1 MNANKT
7 SESSTTPDSDLVR
20 ASRDGDQFHYHWA
33 ARHCLSLL
41 SSGSDLV
48 AISIEGASV
57 AEGPDSANEGDELID
72 VGFYFGSESLKD
84 ASLIRYVQLK
94 HSTKH
99 AQKPW
104 TASGLKNT
112 LEGFSEKFKKLR
124 EKFTWEELR
133 DKLRFTFTTN
143 RPINEKVT
151 KSLKKLAAGNIAR
164 PSSVANTLLSYVKGL
179 DSETANFFKLF
190 SVEAGE
196 PDLWNQRNLLF
207 KDVGKYLAEADSDAP
222 LQLKELVTR
231 KATSEQASNPSI
243 RRVDVLRALG
253 ADEAD
258 LWPAKCLIT
267 EPTDGAFPREQEREI
282 RTILESATQ
291 PVILHAEG
299 GVGKSILA
307 WQLSRSFPEGSVAV
321 LYDCFGDGLY
331 RSTQHFRH
339 RHKDALPQIANEL
352 AAQGLCNPLIPS
364 RGTDSK
370 QYMRAF
376 LARLT
381 QAVGLLRAKT
391 PFANL
396 YLIVD
401 AADNAV
407 MAANEFNDA
416 AFVPDLI
423 RTEMPDGV
431 KLVFTCR
438 THRRDHLRA
447 PPDAAHLELRPFSR
461 LETAK
466 HLKKYYPDAT
476 DKDVTDFDFLSSS
489 NPRVQALALSRKLPL
504 EEMLKALGPSP
515 STVERAIAELLERA
529 VENLKFR
536 EGSIEAEQINQV
548 CQGLAVLRPLIPI
561 AVLAEISGTTES
573 AVRSFAYDLGRPL
586 LVKGGSLHFLDEP
599 SETWFSEHFWPN
611 QAKLATFLDR
621 LKPLAATSSYVA
633 STIPQ
638 LLLAAGRMDELVDLA
653 LSADGLP
660 SSNPLERRD
669 VEVQRLTFALKACLQ
684 EKRYAPAAKLTLK
697 VAGELAGVERQND
710 LIQGNTDIASALLS
724 PDRIDE
730 LVSRRTF
737 GGGWIGAHHAYEA
750 GLLAGRPE
758 FIAEARSRLR
768 MATDWLYSWAR
779 MTHEEREKK
788 NERVEIS
795 DMAELGMAKLL
806 AEGPEHAVRFLR
818 GWRPRSLSMAAGG
831 ILARR
836 LVDLG
841 RYDLLDQLAEHGAQD
856 IWLIL
861 GLAAEACDGGHSLPA
876 KPLEKLMRAL
886 SSRRIQLKESGGYSA
901 KWSVLNGVTSAV
913 LQALR
918 VLPRDDIT
926 WANVI
931 RRYLPEHPPQE
942 LAERYAPD
950 RSTPLRA
957 YTLEAA
963 LLGKQLA
970 LIDLAPKGIREEL
983 EKKQSDY
990 SGSPEAE
997 TFKKATGGV
1006 LDWFRLSA
1014 EISCG
1019 RTPANFSNAA
1029 QEALRATNLARH
1041 SDYSNVFNLDQV
1053 AALEWI
1059 RALRDASISD
1069 ATSLAAYRAWF
1080 EEKAKGF
1087 WPTTMAGVCRLA
1099 ARTKVL
1105 ESFALEVSVKAY
1117 EALEQN
1123 REHAESR
1130 VESYQ
1135 ILARAV
1141 FPASI
1146 TEAQSYFDRA
1156 VEISNRIGQENL
1168 ARWNALL
1175 CLAQASGKDHHSRP
1189 ESAYRLA
1196 RGAELTYA
1204 YVDRDKHFDW
1214 ERTIDGLLSLCPAST
1229 IATLSRWR
1237 DRDFGYADKL
1247 LKIATTHL
1255 LKRGLLP
1262 SIAPIA
1268 LCPIGKEWARADD
1281 LVKAVKN
1288 ESNKDI
1294 QRKTLSVGYRYLR
1307 VSSPSLEELER
1318 VSELARS
1325 CNFVA
1330 PDIDRL
1336 LAQARGSKRDGG
1348 NAAGQY
1354 APEMQKKRSDPDWD
1368 VLFKGVNLTN
1378 SAELRVA
1385 YLHLRTFDPPYRT
1398 DEFYQEALQ
1407 RCGLGRAT
1415 EFCLA
1420 ISQWPNFGS
1429 YELRQLFGALG
1440 KQSTKPLSLRKAMA
1454 QVVLSVCRKNP
1465 ESARRKGWWSSFPY
1479 REIIDEGIVSDG
1491 EIVDAVLEG
1500 FLAKVTVLTA
1510 GELFQ
1515 MLESLAS
1522 HLTNDEADDALHFG
1536 LSLLENDLHPDD
1548 GDGVWNEDM
1557 KPLDSCE
1564 AALAGYLWAALGSP
1578 TTSVRWEAAHAVRA
1592 TIELGWTPV
1601 VNALA
1606 KFAVVGSPGAFVD
1619 KRFVFYEWHSRLWL
1633 TLALARCAAEHRN
1646 MVSTFGEFLLM
1657 SAKEE
1662 HVLLRHFA
1670 ACALHEL
1677 PELLGEMT
1685 ALGSPEKIN
1694 ASELPLV
1701 EYDAYRRPEVE
1712 TQPSYGSSGEVV
1724 DKYSFGIDIGPYWL
1738 EPLGRVF
1745 GISPSGITRRAI
1757 EAISE
1762 RIGSITTKHYDDIRY
1777 KRGVFQHEQTRH
1789 SHGSMP
1795 RVEDLQVYSAHHAM
1809 MIVAAKLLKT
1819 HPVGK
1824 ANYSLEDEFS
1834 EWLKRHLLT
1843 CKDGKWAADRRDP
1856 QLSKSPPVPEQY
1868 GDKEWRWQVT
1878 AEHLDSLLETD
1889 EGLLV
1894 VAGNWTSGPQESY
1907 ESISVTSALVPKTT
1921 ATAFLAA
1928 AQTSTNP
1935 HHYFFRYDEEKV
1947 TPNEDEDTAS
1957 IKGSAKLTSKVNSRD
1972 QFKLRPWISDQGE
1985 SCGIDEYDP
1994 WGERVCVP
2002 GYEPNATTISL
2013 MGLCSAD
2020 DERKWVT
2027 KSGALLRS
2035 ETWTHTHGY
2044 GHKVEIIPG
2053 TRLSTDKA
2061 FLVELLAA
2069 NPGHWL
2075 AVGLT
2080 LQRRSSRF
2088 NSYDEES
2095 NSYVPPYVRYY
2106 LIKEDGIART
2116 LKRSY

>member
-7 SESSTTPDSDLVR
+7 SESSTNPDSDLVR

-41 SSGSDLV
+41 PGVSDLV
-48 AISIEGASV
+48 AISIEGASA
-57 AEGPDSANEGDELID
+57 AEGLGSTNEGDELID

-84 ASLIRYVQLK
+84 ARLIRYVQLK

-99 AQKPW
+99 THKPW
-104 TASGLKNT
+104 TASGLNKT
-112 LEGFSEKFKKLR
+112 LKGFSAKFKKVR
-124 EKFTWEELR
+124 EEFSKAEVQ
-133 DKLRFTFTTN
+133 DKLRFIFTTN
-143 RPINEKVT
+143 RPIDKKVT
-151 KSLKKLAAGNIAR
+151 DSLQDLAEGSTVR
-164 PSSVANTLLSYVKGL
+164 YSQVAKTLSGYVKGL
-179 DSETANFFKLF
+179 GSEKASFFKLF

-207 KDVGKYLAEADSDAP
+207 KDAGKYLAEADSEIP

-231 KATSEQASNPSI
+231 KATSEHASTPSI
-243 RRVDVLRALG
+243 RRLDVLRALG

-258 LWPAKCLIT
+258 LWPAKCLIA
-267 EPTDGAFPREQEREI
+267 EPTGGAFPREQEQEI

-291 PVILHAEG
+291 PVVLHAEG

-307 WQLSRSFPEGSVAV
+307 WQLARSFPEGSVAV

-331 RSTQHFRH
+331 RSAQHFRH
-339 RHKDALPQIANEL
+339 RQKDALPQIANEL
-352 AAQGLCNPLIPS
+352 AAQGLCNPLIPI

-376 LARLT
+376 VARLT

-391 PFANL
+391 PFAHL

-423 RTEMPDGV
+423 RTAMPEGV
-431 KLVFTCR
+431 TLVFTCR

-447 PPDAAHLELRPFSR
+447 PPDATHVELRPFSSS
-461 LETAK
+461 ETAK
-466 HLKKYYPDAT
+466 HLKKSYPDAT
-476 DKDVTDFDFLSSS
+476 ETDVTDFDFLSSS

-504 EEMLKALGPSP
+504 KDMLKALGPSP
-515 STVERAIAELLERA
+515 STVERAISELLAHA
-529 VENLKFR
+529 VEKLRFR
-536 EGSIEAEQINQV
+536 EGHIEAEQIDQI

-586 LVKGGSLHFLDEP
+586 LVKGSSLHFLDEP
-599 SETWFSEHFWPN
+599 SETWFRENFWPGKE
-611 QAKLATFLDR
+611 KLTTFLDR
-621 LKPLAATSSYVA
+621 LKPLTATSSYVA

-638 LLLAAGRMDELVDLA
+638 LLLAAGRVDELVDLA

-660 SSNPLERRD
+660 TLNPLERRD
-669 VEVQRLTFALKACLQ
+669 VEVQRMTFALKACLQ
-684 EKRYAPAAKLTLK
+684 EKRYAPAAKLALK

-724 PDRIDE
+724 ADRIDE

-737 GGGWIGAHHAYEA
+737 GGNWTGAHHAYEA

-758 FIAEARSRLR
+758 FLAEARSRLR
-768 MATDWLYSWAR
+768 MATDWLYSWAS
-779 MTHEEREKK
+779 MPHEEREEK
-788 NERVEIS
+788 NERVETS
-795 DMAELGMAKLL
+795 DMAELAMAKLL
-806 AEGPEHAVRFLR
+806 AEGPKDAVRFLR
-818 GWRPRSLSMAAGG
+818 RWTPRSLSMAAGS

-841 RYDLLDQLAEHGAQD
+841 RYDLLDQLAEHGARD
-856 IWLIL
+856 VWLML

-876 KPLEKLMRAL
+876 KPVESLMRAL
-886 SSRRIQLKESGGYSA
+886 AARRIQLHDSDGQSG
-901 KWSVLNGVTSAV
+901 KWSVLSGVTSAV

-918 VLPRDDIT
+918 VLPRDDAT

-931 RRYLPEHPPQE
+931 RRYLPEHPPRE
-942 LAERYAPD
+942 LAERYASD

-957 YTLEAA
+957 YSLEAA
-963 LLGKQLA
+963 LLGKQLE
-970 LIDLAPKGIREEL
+970 LIDLAPKEIREEL
-983 EKKQSDY
+983 KKKQSHY
-990 SGSPEAE
+990 SGSSEVEA
-997 TFKKATGGV
+997 FNRATGGV
-1006 LDWFRLSA
+1006 FAWFRLSA
-1014 EISCG
+1014 EIACG
-1019 RTPANFSNAA
+1019 RTPAEFNEAA
-1029 QEALRATNLARH
+1029 QEALKATNAAR
-1041 SDYSNVFNLDQV
+1041 SRDYSNVFNLDQV

-1069 ATSLAAYRAWF
+1069 VTSLAVYRAWF
-1080 EEKAKGF
+1080 EETAKGF
-1087 WPTTMAGVCRLA
+1087 WPATMAGVCRLA

-1105 ESFALEVSVKAY
+1105 ENFALEVSVKAY
-1117 EALEQN
+1117 EAIEQN

-1135 ILARAV
+1135 ILARAI

-1146 TEAQSYFDRA
+1146 AEARNYFERA
-1156 VEISNRIGQENL
+1156 VEMSNRIGQENL
-1168 ARWNALL
+1168 ARWGALI
-1175 CLAQASGKDHHSRP
+1175 CLAEASGRDSHPRP

-1196 RGAELTYA
+1196 RGTELA
-1204 YVDRDKHFDW
+1204 YEYVERDKHFDW
-1214 ERTIDGLLSLCPAST
+1214 VRTIDGLLSLCPAST
-1229 IATLSRWR
+1229 IAALSRWR
-1237 DRDFGYADKL
+1237 DRKFGYANKL
-1247 LKIATTHL
+1247 LKIATDHL
-1255 LKRGLLP
+1255 VKRGLLP

-1268 LCPIGKEWARADD
+1268 LCPIGEDWARAED
-1281 LVKAVKN
+1281 LVTAVKH
-1288 ESNKDI
+1288 ESNKEV

-1307 VSSPSLEELER
+1307 VSSPSLKELEQ
-1318 VSELARS
+1318 VSELART
-1325 CNFVA
+1325 CDFVA
-1330 PDIDRL
+1330 PDINRL
-1336 LAQARGSKRDGG
+1336 LAQERGPKREGR
-1348 NAAGQY
+1348 NSAQQY
-1354 APEMQKKRSDPDWD
+1354 VPETRERRSEPDWD
-1368 VLFKGVNLTN
+1368 VLFKGVDLTN

-1385 YLHLRTFDPPYRT
+1385 YLRLRTFDPPYKT

-1407 RCGLGRAT
+1407 RCGLGRAA

-1420 ISQWPNFGS
+1420 ISQWPEFGS
-1429 YELRQLFGALG
+1429 YELRQLFEVLG
-1440 KQSTKPLSLRKAMA
+1440 KQNTKPISLRKAMA
-1454 QVVLSVCRKNP
+1454 EVVLSVCRTNP
-1465 ESARRKGWWSSFPY
+1465 ESARRKRWWSSFPY
-1479 REIIDEGIVSDG
+1479 SEIIDEGIVSDG
-1491 EIVDAVLEG
+1491 EIVGAVLEG

-1515 MLESLAS
+1515 MLEPLAS
-1522 HLTNDEADDALHFG
+1522 RLTSDEADDALHFG
-1536 LSLLENDLHPDD
+1536 LALLESDLHPED
-1548 GDGVWNEDM
+1548 GDGPWNDGM

-1606 KFAVVGSPGAFVD
+1606 KLAVVGSPGAFVD
-1619 KRFVFYEWHSRLWL
+1619 KQFVFYEWHSRLWL
-1633 TLALARCAAEHRN
+1633 TLALARCAAEHRD
-1646 MVSTFGEFLLM
+1646 MVSMFGEFLLM

-1694 ASELPLV
+1694 TSELPVV
-1701 EYDAYRRPEVE
+1701 EHDAYRRPEVE
-1712 TQPSYGSSGEVV
+1712 TQPSNGSSGEVV
-1724 DKYSFGIDIGPYWL
+1724 DKYYFGIDIGPYWL

-1762 RIGSITTKHYDDIRY
+1762 RIGAITTKHYDDIRY
-1777 KRGVFQHEQTRH
+1777 KSGVFQHEQTRH
-1789 SHGSMP
+1789 SHGSIP
-1795 RVEDLQVYSAHHAM
+1795 RVEDLQVYNAYHAM
-1809 MIVAAKLLKT
+1809 MIVAARLLKT
-1819 HPVGK
+1819 HSVGK
-1824 ANYSLEDEFS
+1824 ASYSLEDEFS
-1834 EWLKRHLLT
+1834 EWLARHLLT

-1868 GDKEWRWQVT
+1868 GHKEWRWQVT

-1894 VAGNWTSGPQESY
+1894 IAGDWTSGPQESY

-1928 AQTSTNP
+1928 AQTSTDP

-1957 IKGSAKLTSKVNSRD
+1957 IKGSPKLTSKVNSRD

-1994 WGERVCVP
+1994 WGERVRVP
-2002 GYEPNATTISL
+2002 GYEPNSTTISL
-2013 MGLCSAD
+2013 MGLCSVD

>member
-1 MNANKT
+1 MNSKT
-7 SESSTTPDSDLVR
+7 TTSGTTTNDSDLVR

-41 SSGSDLV
+41 PGVSDLV
-48 AISIEGASV
+48 AISIEGASA
-57 AEGPDSANEGDELID
+57 AEGPGSTNEGDELID
-72 VGFYFGSESLKD
+72 VGLYFGSEALKD
-84 ASLIRYVQLK
+84 AHLVRYVQLK
-94 HSTKH
+94 HST
-99 AQKPW
+99 QRMQEPW
-104 TASGLKNT
+104 TASGLKKT
-112 LEGFSEKFKKLR
+112 LEGFSEKFANLR
-124 EKFTWEELR
+124 KTFTWDDLK

-143 RPINEKVT
+143 RPIDEKVT
-151 KSLKKLAAGNIAR
+151 DSLKDIAEGSTAR
-164 PSSVANTLLSYVKGL
+164 HSTVAKTLLRYVKGL
-179 DSETANFFKLF
+179 DGEATNFFKLF

-207 KDVGKYLAEADSDAP
+207 KDVRNYLAEADSDAL

-231 KATSEQASNPSI
+231 KATSEHASNPSI
-243 RRVDVLRALG
+243 RRLDVLRALG

-258 LWPAKCLIT
+258 LWPAKCLIA
-267 EPTDGAFPREQEREI
+267 EPTDGAFHREQEQEI
-282 RTILESATQ
+282 RTILESAIH
-291 PVILHAEG
+291 PVVLHAEG

-307 WQLSRSFPEGSVAV
+307 WQLSMSFPDGSVAV

-331 RSTQHFRH
+331 RSSQHFRH
-339 RHKDALPQIANEL
+339 RQEDALPQIANEL
-352 AAQGLCNPLIPS
+352 AALGLCHPLIPI

-376 LARLT
+376 VARLT
-381 QAVGLLRAKT
+381 QAIRLLRAQT
-391 PFANL
+391 PAANL

-407 MAANEFNDA
+407 MAATEFNDV

-423 RTEMPDGV
+423 RTAMPDGV

-447 PPDAAHLELRPFSR
+447 PPDATHIELRPFSR
-461 LETAK
+461 LETEK
-466 HLKKYYPDAT
+466 HLKKYFPNAT
-476 DKDVTDFDFLSSS
+476 DTDVADFDFLSSA

-504 EEMLKALGPSP
+504 QDMLKALGPSP
-515 STVERAIAELLERA
+515 STVERAIDELLARA
-529 VENLKFR
+529 VEKLKYR
-536 EGSIEAEQINQV
+536 EGSIEAEQIDQI
-548 CQGLAVLRPLIPI
+548 CQGLAVLRPLVPI
-561 AVLAEISGTTES
+561 GVLAEISGTTES
-573 AVRSFAYDLGRPL
+573 AVRSFAFDLGRPL

-599 SETWFSEHFWPN
+599 SETWFRERFWPDK
-611 QAKLATFLDR
+611 AKLATFLDR

-660 SSNPLERRD
+660 TSNPLERRD
-669 VEVQRLTFALKACLQ
+669 VEVQRMTFALKACLQ
-684 EKRYAPAAKLTLK
+684 EKRYAPAAKLALK

-737 GGGWIGAHHAYEA
+737 GGNWTGAHHAYEA
-750 GLLAGRPE
+750 GLLAGRQE

-768 MATDWLYSWAR
+768 MATDWLYSWAG
-779 MTHEEREKK
+779 MTHEEREEK
-788 NERVEIS
+788 NERVETS
-795 DMAELGMAKLL
+795 DMAELAMAKLL

-818 GWRPRSLSMAAGG
+818 GWTPRSLSMDAGG

-841 RYDLLDQLAEHGAQD
+841 RYDLLDQLAEHGARD
-856 IWLIL
+856 VWLML

-876 KPLEKLMRAL
+876 KPVEKLIRAL
-886 SSRRIQLKESGGYSA
+886 SSRRIQLQESGGHSA

-918 VLPRDDIT
+918 VLPRDDVT

-931 RRYLPEHPPQE
+931 RRYLPEHPPHE
-942 LAERYAPD
+942 MAERYAAD

-970 LIDLAPKGIREEL
+970 LIDLAPKRVREEL

-990 SGSPEAE
+990 SGSSEAE
-997 TFKKATGGV
+997 AFNRATGGV
-1006 LDWFRLSA
+1006 FAWFLLSA

-1019 RTPANFSNAA
+1019 RTPADFSKAA
-1029 QEALRATNLARH
+1029 QEALKATNAAR
-1041 SDYSNVFNLDQV
+1041 SKDYSNVFNLDQV

-1069 ATSLAAYRAWF
+1069 ITLLAAYRTWF
-1080 EEKAKGF
+1080 EDKVKGF
-1087 WPTTMAGVCRLA
+1087 WPATMTSVCRLA

-1117 EALEQN
+1117 EAIEQN

-1135 ILARAV
+1135 ILARAI

-1146 TEAQSYFDRA
+1146 AEARNYFERA
-1156 VEISNRIGQENL
+1156 VEMSNRIGQENL
-1168 ARWNALL
+1168 ARWGALI
-1175 CLAQASGKDHHSRP
+1175 CLAEASGKDSPPRP
-1189 ESAYRLA
+1189 KSAYRLA
-1196 RGAELTYA
+1196 RGTELA
-1204 YVDRDKHFDW
+1204 YEYVERDKHFDW
-1214 ERTIDGLLSLCPAST
+1214 GRTIDGLLSLCPAST
-1229 IATLSRWR
+1229 IAALSRWR
-1237 DRDFGYADKL
+1237 DRKFGYADKL
-1247 LKIATTHL
+1247 LEIAVHRL
-1255 LKRGLLP
+1255 VKRGLLP
-1262 SIAPIA
+1262 PIAPIA
-1268 LCPIGKEWARADD
+1268 LCPIGEEWARAED
-1281 LVKAVKN
+1281 LVKAV
-1288 ESNKDI
+1288 EHEANKEV

-1307 VSSPSLEELER
+1307 VSSPSMEELER
-1318 VSELARS
+1318 VSELAS
-1325 CNFVA
+1325 TCDFVA
-1330 PDIDRL
+1330 LDIDRL
-1336 LAQARGSKRDGG
+1336 LVQAREPKREDR
-1348 NAAGQY
+1348 NSALQY
-1354 APEMQKKRSDPDWD
+1354 VPKTREKRSDPDWD
-1368 VLFKGVNLTN
+1368 VLFKGVDLTN
-1378 SAELRVA
+1378 SAELRAA
-1385 YLHLRTFDPPYRT
+1385 YLHLRTFDPPYKT

-1407 RCGLGRAT
+1407 RCGLGRAA

-1420 ISQWPNFGS
+1420 ISQWPEFGS
-1429 YELRQLFGALG
+1429 YELRQIFGVLG
-1440 KQSTKPLSLRKAMA
+1440 KQNTKPVSLRKAMA
-1454 QVVLSVCRKNP
+1454 EVVLSVCRTNP
-1465 ESARRKGWWSSFPY
+1465 ESVRRKGWWSSFPY
-1479 REIIDEGIVSDG
+1479 SEIIDEGIVSDG

-1515 MLESLAS
+1515 MLEPLAS
-1522 HLTNDEADDALHFG
+1522 RLTNDEADDALHFG
-1536 LSLLENDLHPDD
+1536 LSLLESDLHPDD
-1548 GDGVWNEDM
+1548 GDGPWNEGM

-1592 TIELGWTPV
+1592 TIELGWNPV

-1606 KFAVVGSPGAFVD
+1606 KFAVIGSPGAFVD

-1646 MVSTFGEFLLM
+1646 MVSMFGEFLLM

-1662 HVLLRHFA
+1662 HLLLRHFA

-1685 ALGSPEKIN
+1685 ALGAPEKIN
-1694 ASELPLV
+1694 ESALPLA
-1701 EYDAYRRPEVE
+1701 EHDSYRRPEIDTEPSNDPSGSVE
-1712 TQPSYGSSGEVV
+1712 E
-1724 DKYSFGIDIGPYWL
+1724 KYSFGIDIGPYWFA
-1738 EPLGRVF
+1738 PLGRVF
-1745 GISPSGITRRAI
+1745 GISESGITRRAI
-1757 EAISE
+1757 QAIKE
-1762 RIGSITTKHYDDIRY
+1762 RLGGFTSKHNDDARY
-1777 KRGVFQHEQTRH
+1777 ASGVFQDRETWH

-1795 RVEDLQVYSAHHAM
+1795 RTEDLRAYRAYHAM
-1809 MIVAAKLLKT
+1809 MIVAGRLLKT
-1819 HPVGK
+1819 HSVSK
-1824 ANYSLEDEFS
+1824 SSYSTENEFD
-1834 EWLKRHLLT
+1834 EWLKHQLLT
-1843 CKDGKWAADRRDP
+1843 CKDGKWISDRRDP
-1856 QLSKSPPVPEQY
+1856 QLTKSPPASEKY

-1894 VAGNWTSGPQESY
+1894 VTGDWTSGPQESQ
-1907 ESISVTSALVPKTT
+1907 EAITVTSALVPRAS

-1928 AQTSTNP
+1928 AQTSSDP
-1935 HHYFFRYDEEKV
+1935 HDYFFRYDDEQM
-1947 TPNEDEDTAS
+1947 TPNEDEDVESNNGSTQS
-1957 IKGSAKLTSKVNSRD
+1957 ISNARPHG
-1972 QFKLRPWISDQGE
+1972 QFKLRRWTSDRGE
-1985 SCGIDEYDP
+1985 SYGVDEYDP
-1994 WGERVCVP
+1994 WGERVRVP
-2002 GYEPNATTISL
+2002 GDEPNAATISA
-2013 MGLCSAD
+2013 MGLTSAD
-2020 DERKWVT
+2020 DSRRWVT
-2027 KSGALLRS
+2027 KSGSHMRS
-2035 ETWTHTHGY
+2035 ETWTHSNGY
-2044 GHKVEIIPG
+2044 GREKETIPG
-2053 TRLSTDKA
+2053 TRLSADRA
-2061 FLVELLAA
+2061 FLKELLAA
-2069 NPGHWL
+2069 NPEHWL
-2075 AVGLT
+2075 VVSLS
-2080 LQRRSSRF
+2080 LRRLGSRYSS
-2088 NSYDEES
+2088 SDEEFS
-2095 NSYVPPYVRYY
+2095 SYVPPYVRYY